1 MGQETR
7 IEGNIFTVYFLL
19 YFLNHDNC
27 LKLNYKLKRKVHLL
41 LRKREHTKRWGKCM
55 NRRVHCSLP
64 EWPSILCYAAIKNDN
79 ADLYWHRR
87 MSMTYKGFAIVLAYS
102 KLSMNINKFSFL
114 SPIINSFE
122 TLGVFYN
129 VILSL
134 RPVFVHLVLFSS
146 FPSPQEQFP
155 ISFPMISPLPSKT

>member
-1 MGQETR
+1 
-7 IEGNIFTVYFLL
+7 
-19 YFLNHDNC
+19 
-27 LKLNYKLKRKVHLL
+27 
-41 LRKREHTKRWGKCM
+41 
-55 NRRVHCSLP
+55 
-64 EWPSILCYAAIKNDN
+64 
-79 ADLYWHRR
+79 
-87 MSMTYKGFAIVLAYS
+87 MTYKGFAIVLAYS

-155 ISFPMISPLPSKT
+155 ISFPIISPLPSKT